1 MESIFYFLKDHFP
14 VLFSYKY
21 FFIFAGSAIEGFNV
35 QILAGFLV
43 GVGGLKLLPTF
54 LVTVAG
60 QFVNG
65 FMWYSIGYLAG
76 AKPLDYWVRRHKK
89 SRKILDQVNDYFVKH
104 SGKALI
110 LTRLT
115 VSFTVATLITA
126 GSLKYNL
133 KKFSLYN
140 LIGGTG
146 WAIITLGF
154 GYFFG
159 ESFKYIFKYVASVTM
174 LLLGLFVAGFVI
186 YIIFKLINRSFEK
199 ALELN
204 ELVKDIGDKMIIGID
219 KLLAPDN
226 DATDNHR

>member
-1 MESIFYFLKDHFP
+1 MESIFYFLRDHFP

-21 FFIFAGSAIEGFNV
+21 FFVFAGSAIEGFNV
-35 QILAGFLV
+35 QILSGFLI

-54 LVTVAG
+54 LATVAG

-65 FMWYSIGYLAG
+65 FMWYGIGYFAG
-76 AKPLDYWVRRHKK
+76 AKPLDFWVRRHK
-89 SRKILDQVNDYFVKH
+89 RGRQILEKVNEYFAKH

-110 LTRLT
+110 STRIT

-126 GSLKYNL
+126 GSLKYDL

-140 LIGGTG
+140 FIGGTC

-159 ESFKYIFKYVASVTM
+159 EGFKYIFKYVANATM
-174 LLLGLFVAGFVI
+174 LLLGLVLIGFAL
-186 YIIFKLINRSFEK
+186 YLIFKLMNRIFEK
-199 ALELN
+199 VLVFN
-204 ELVKDIGDKMIIGID
+204 EKVKVLGDKMMIGID
-219 KLLAPDN
+219 KLLSDEGDN
-226 DATDNHR
+226 QTDKR